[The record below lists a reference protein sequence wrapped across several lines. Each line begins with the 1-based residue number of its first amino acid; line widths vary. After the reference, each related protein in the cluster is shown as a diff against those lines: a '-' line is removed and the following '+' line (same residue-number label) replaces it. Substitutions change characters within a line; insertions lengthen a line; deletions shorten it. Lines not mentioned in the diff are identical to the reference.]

1 MNWKE
6 EALEHAKSESP
17 FESCGLLIVFEGKEK
32 YCPCKNLAEEKTDQ
46 FIIDPEDWIRCEDQG
61 EILAVVHSHPFDT
74 CFPSQAD
81 LASCEYLNYPFYIVG
96 LYDNLWHKFEPSGY
110 KAPLLGR
117 TWVWGSQDCAS
128 LVYTWYREKRNII
141 LKDWA
146 RPKSVKNFYK
156 EMNFADLIEQTGF
169 KKLKKDQPS
178 QAGDVIL
185 FGENDNQQTHIGL
198 YIGNQTMLHHEIR
211 KLSCREFYGKN
222 WLELTLDRYR
232 YA

>member
-1 MNWKE
+1 MTWKE

-61 EILAVVHSHPFDT
+61 EILAVVHSHPFDS
-74 CFPSQAD
+74 CMPSQAD
-81 LASCEYLNYPFYIVG
+81 LASCEYLNYPFYIIS

-141 LKDWA
+141 LKDWNGVWEGKKEVLIMNNNLFQDI
-146 RPKSVKNFYK
+146 KSLKVNIKQIHQILNRTYCHI
-156 EMNFADLIEQTGF
+156 DIEIDNT
-169 KKLKKDQPS
+169 KL
-178 QAGDVIL
+178 DVIDVIDWT
-185 FGENDNQQTHIGL
+185 ENFKISKIEAFKG
-198 YIGNQTMLHHEIR
+198 
-211 KLSCREFYGKN
+211 
-222 WLELTLDRYR
+222 
-232 YA
+232 

>member
-1 MNWKE
+1 
-6 EALEHAKSESP
+6 
-17 FESCGLLIVFEGKEK
+17 
-32 YCPCKNLAEEKTDQ
+32 
-46 FIIDPEDWIRCEDQG
+46 
-61 EILAVVHSHPFDT
+61 
-74 CFPSQAD
+74 
-81 LASCEYLNYPFYIVG
+81 
-96 LYDNLWHKFEPSGY
+96 
-110 KAPLLGR
+110 
-117 TWVWGSQDCAS
+117 
-128 LVYTWYREKRNII
+128 
-141 LKDWA
+141 
-146 RPKSVKNFYK
+146 
-156 EMNFADLIEQTGF
+156 MNFADLIEQTGF